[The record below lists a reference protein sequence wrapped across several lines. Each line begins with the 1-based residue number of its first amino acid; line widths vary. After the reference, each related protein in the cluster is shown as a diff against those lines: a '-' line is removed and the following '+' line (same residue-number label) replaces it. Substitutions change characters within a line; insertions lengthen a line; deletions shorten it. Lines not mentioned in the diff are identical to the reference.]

1 MAEIIELRMKFY
13 LVQNQDGH
21 FFRAKGRDGGGLSW
35 VSEAT
40 DARIY
45 TRIGQARSRVTFFS
59 KHYPK
64 YGIPRIIEIEVG
76 QGIVLVEEVRV
87 KKAIAK
93 KEKAEL
99 EEKQR
104 FLLVQQQHLN
114 EKQRALDSERAKLL
128 KKIISS

>member
-1 MAEIIELRMKFY
+1 MAEIIGLQMKFY

-35 VSEAT
+35 VPEAT

-45 TRIGQARSRVTFFS
+45 TKIGQARSRVTFFS

-99 EEKQR
+99 DQKQKD
-104 FLLVQQQHLN
+104 LLAQQQRLN
-114 EKQRALDSERAKLL
+114 QKQKDLDSERAKLL
-128 KKIISS
+128 KKLIS